1 MTKNI
6 FILLLS
12 LTFLNSCYVIPAKSF
27 NQNIRDRSFNMGFD
41 KFHQQSME
49 SNYFDSV
56 YCNLNLVME
65 TLAYYRTD
73 LKELK
78 FSNQGIQ
85 KVKDELL
92 RSYDKYKSG
101 DRTIFKSEL
110 ELKEKVGDYL
120 KNVIDDARIGGKQ
133 YEAKGILDL
142 GPTKMRPKRN

>member
-1 MTKNI
+1 
-6 FILLLS
+6 
-12 LTFLNSCYVIPAKSF
+12 
-27 NQNIRDRSFNMGFD
+27 
-41 KFHQQSME
+41 
-49 SNYFDSV
+49 
-56 YCNLNLVME
+56 ME